1 MQRGGLNQ
9 CSVGLRFVSQRMTI
23 SSYLPKLKGWTLKPM
38 RGAGHFEKAY
48 RISNR
53 PLTSSQLFRNVP
65 LKSLQVLQVTSHPI
79 AVETMN
85 ILATNR
91 AKVYHFLHLQ
101 LVHKWSAFTVHSCYI
116 LFQFMFVT
124 ALYNLMVLLSSGN
137 AFLSEN
143 DPPEK

>member
-9 CSVGLRFVSQRMTI
+9 CSVGLRFISHRMTI

-48 RISNR
+48 KISNR
-53 PLTSSQLFRNVP
+53 PPKDQLFRNIP
-65 LKSLQVLQVTSHPI
+65 LKSLHVLKVTSHPI

-91 AKVYHFLHLQ
+91 AKVYHFLYLK
-101 LVHKWSAFTVHSCYI
+101 LVHKISIYYSR
-116 LFQFMFVT
+116 L
-124 ALYNLMVLLSSGN
+124 LYSISIHVRYCFVLLNSPT
-137 AFLSEN
+137 FLW
-143 DPPEK
+143 